1 MSYDYT
7 PSFNV
12 AMYAKA
18 RVDGAT
24 AFRSSVTQSYRN
36 SYEDFWCLNRTEVL
50 PENMQA
56 ILDELGVLVIQI
68 LTDSATFVAAINTA
82 FVGELEEKYQSAPYE
97 YTITPEGLLVI
108 GALKEAWQPETEEE
122 VPPNE

>member
-7 PSFNV
+7 PTFNV
-12 AMYAKA
+12 SLYAKA

-36 SYEDFWCLNRTEVL
+36 SYEDFWCLNRTEVT

-82 FVGELEEKYQSAPYE
+82 FAGELEEKYQSAPYD
-97 YTITPEGLLVI
+97 YTITPEGRLVI
-108 GALKEAWQPETEEE
+108 GALKEVWIPVTPEE
-122 VPPNE
+122 VPNE